1 MNTLSAEV
9 MNLTNLKH
17 EDNLLSS
24 VTFTEMLLVTQPL
37 YGPCQPPTPHLHP
50 QPRGNSKLT
59 GDQGHTERLFC
70 QQSSS

>member
-1 MNTLSAEV
+1 
-9 MNLTNLKH
+9 
-17 EDNLLSS
+17 
-24 VTFTEMLLVTQPL
+24 MLLVTQPL

-70 QQSSS
+70 QQSSSQAQIMDRYLLHMCFESFNVCAENVELN